1 MSLRQ
6 PVQQDQRLGQVVHG
20 ADDLRMFRRQYLA
33 AQRQHRLGQFTR
45 LLKVPLLDQDSDLN
59 AHRRERV
66 GVFLAEGAA
75 MFRQNLL
82 VEFASLDEPGLGVE
96 RVGQDR
102 LRFQRGRVVRPQAV
116 APQVARADEMSLRFG
131 IPAE

>member
-1 MSLRQ
+1 VSLRQ

-66 GVFLAEGAA
+66 GVFLSQRLAVVGQ
-75 MFRQNLL
+75 RL
-82 VEFASLDEPGLGVE
+82 VVEIPGLLQIPQVRQ
-96 RVGQDR
+96 RVGQVGSGQQCQR
-102 LRFQRGRVVRPQAV
+102 MLRRRCASASSPSF
-116 APQVARADEMSLRFG
+116 RASSSFPRW
-131 IPAE
+131 